1 MGGRKVRT
9 QSRES
14 TLFGT
19 AASEESPAPNSDR
32 RRAEQNRKNQRA
44 YRQRKDLLIESLQS
58 RVAELEKGM
67 GIQREQATGEGEE
80 EKSIA
85 GMDYDQLNDTP
96 LSDSQSIAIVS
107 DPSSI
112 EAQLEALKKENQL
125 LKSQITDL
133 VQKQFE
139 ALAETHRAMTSKPCS
154 CSCSCSSASCADLS
168 VVSGQTVLP
177 PLTPLVTKKGGVS
190 LPSIPSIVREGSLSS
205 NTTTT
210 ASNSSILSGSHFVR
224 NPFGVTNHHEQQFQN
239 QHQYNTDIESPH
251 SLDPALY
258 RCFKLDNGLKS
269 ILSLRGEA
277 NLIQQVCSLSL
288 QQPQTANG
296 SDHSSNMASSN
307 PESSLAGAYLMKF
320 LALKYVLFAKCQ
332 SSDDHYSLVEL
343 LDETRLEY
351 NSAMNASF
359 EAMMPMDEIKQFCL
373 NAVIHTESSELFV
386 AALKNVSSLSAVG
399 AGFLV
404 DELRALYQA
413 QEKAVSGSREKFLF
427 VVGMIKTKHAILN
440 LCTAEDRKR
449 SLVIIESCRSHSEY
463 VRTMDDKSAKQRL
476 KQAKE
481 QLDSKQ
487 YKAAVELC
495 AGVFDSD
502 GAVSAGLRYNAL
514 LMGGLATKTGGDS
527 KNARVYY
534 ERAARLMP
542 DMVQAYNALAAL
554 AESENDTDALVEAL
568 KSLTYVLKSA
578 TPIDAKKCVAAFQK
592 LALLLETEVEDYGAA
607 SEVLADLLTLTDS
620 NPDCK
625 QEVALE
631 SSTNGLDPIVLI
643 LSRIIKLIEM
653 EEAEFMEREVELRR
667 RRLGAADLAT
677 TKRNVEAEL
686 VSKSKVHLYY
696 ERLLSIQDDA
706 SEDTQ
711 LTKGKLAL
719 FLLKKLRHT
728 LPEEKGP
735 ILHRIRDLVSD
746 FLEKSSQI
754 ESGFSAD
761 SVILIEH
768 VINTQDCDID
778 SYPLDMI
785 RTAYVRF
792 QNTAIGLACAGY
804 LNWKEPTDEGDSI
817 EDATDKILTSIEID
831 ATSIFANHTLAKL
844 YFELQDYES
853 SAVVSK
859 RALELVRAWN
869 LESGENLKTTV
880 LSLEMIL
887 AEAYCAIG
895 PKYHQNAV
903 KLFSSVLD
911 SDPSSI
917 RAHRGISQ
925 SYFDVQNYSASLK
938 HLSLIVA
945 DLDPTNDMA
954 LSDIAWNHFHTHQ
967 YDEALAWIK
976 KAVGFCD
983 CALHNYRH
991 GKILWAFGGD
1001 SRSAAY
1007 SYFLK
1012 AAKQDPSTRGVF
1024 TAIGMFCLEVDENS
1038 PRAMKCFQ
1046 KALQV
1051 DAADEEA
1058 AVHLSQLYLEEQPD
1072 QDDEQKLKNVE
1083 TAKIVL
1089 TEFIAVVPRSAT
1101 AWRYLG
1107 FIALRQNEFTEAI
1120 TSFQTSLR
1128 LDTKSITSWEGLG
1141 EAYSEEGKYMA
1152 SLKAFARAYE
1162 LDPTSIYSLYQ
1173 SAHVNMK
1180 LGLYKEAIADFERVL
1195 DSVVQTDST
1204 VENDHDLDVIPC
1216 LESLAE
1222 CNLLSARDAYYSQ
1235 GSYGRCIQHLNS
1247 ALDACCQILEKS
1259 KKAGVVAVQGVY
1271 KTLGDVC
1278 VSVHTFRSRHVG
1290 TLLDV
1295 ALIERGLEIFGVKS
1309 AKGENQNS
1317 YMLALSLAVESF
1329 RTAIAACQA
1338 AVNMQPELKSLIPLH
1353 LHDMALA
1360 QYYRHELSLHQQ
1372 EGGGSEGAD
1381 RYLKQALMCMWKA
1394 LHADPTNEHLWNSL
1408 GIMALRGNSK
1418 IAQHAFIKALELN
1431 ERAVEPWTNL
1441 GYFYYFNHD
1450 MDLAK
1455 QCFGRAQLL
1464 DPESSLCWYGQGL
1477 INESRVLSDIST
1489 GPDLFDH
1496 ANNLA
1501 QGQNAEVGFS
1511 YALSEYQ
1518 RNASALF
1525 SSDVEESDALASP
1538 VFSMLKFCE
1547 IWDNDAK
1554 GWNLLGLL
1562 RERQGMYDEAASA
1575 FKKAVELDDSADYLV
1590 NYARCLCS
1598 AGAYNDAIDTYNL
1611 LFSQSEGDVLSRVGF
1626 GLALFFERRLEES
1639 LGAFQSAL
1647 DLLGELG
1654 DSQILLQNKVGLMLS
1669 QVLYA
1674 LGTDAHISLA
1684 RDQLLECI
1692 GRPNGFPQ
1700 ALISL
1705 LALGIVCQNDVLAS
1719 SAAAELMKEKPDA
1732 LVGLEFDKNIILS
1745 RFFLLQGNVKLSRGF
1760 LARSVHQSPWKSVH
1774 WQSLADNIARHSP
1787 EITNSLVAV
1796 AKSAFLLQNPHG
1808 KSDILT
1814 VSEKAAIH
1822 QSLGLA
1828 LLTRQPQQQKVVDE
1842 SREVKAATARFYLH
1856 SGIRSNPSN
1865 AQSWFALGIGARQEI
1880 SKNLAEEQFTAAHL
1894 HIKTV
1899 ETISQCCSVVSEPE
1913 SLVGTWSRLLSSDA
1927 QVVRGALLLR
1937 DEPTNADSIQI
1948 VNGAL
1953 ELSESARSNA
1963 DVVDKRVMAMGY
1975 AVGARAL
1982 LALGN
1987 HATAFS
1993 AYRNAVAI
2001 NPDPNQNLEELAEAY
2016 TSVNRFSQAVLCLMQ
2031 ALCFCSSESMRS
2043 VILSRLAQIHFMT
2056 GNNSEASEALD
2067 QLKQTS
2073 LDGTFNGNSRFLECI
2088 SLVRV
2093 GNAGAIAKCKK
2104 MVIALE
2110 DEGCKWV
2117 SWVKDQLDAR

>member
-44 YRQRKDLLIESLQS
+44 YRQRKDLLIESLQL

-80 EKSIA
+80 EKSVA

-107 DPSSI
+107 EPSSI

-154 CSCSCSSASCADLS
+154 CSCSCSSASCADVS

-251 SLDPALY
+251 SLGPALY

-296 SDHSSNMASSN
+296 SDHSSSMASSN
-307 PESSLAGAYLMKF
+307 PESSLAGVYLMKF

-578 TPIDAKKCVAAFQK
+578 APIDAKKCVAAFQK

-643 LSRIIKLIEM
+643 LTRIIKLIEM

-706 SEDTQ
+706 SEDPQ

-728 LPEEKGP
+728 LPEEKGS

-746 FLEKSSQI
+746 FLEKSSQV

-785 RTAYVRF
+785 RTACVRF

-859 RALELVRAWN
+859 RALELVREWN

-911 SDPSSI
+911 CDPSSI

-976 KAVGFCD
+976 KAAGFCD

-1051 DAADEEA
+1051 DATDEEA
-1058 AVHLSQLYLEEQPD
+1058 AVHLSQLYLVEQPD

-1162 LDPTSIYSLYQ
+1162 LDPASIYSLYQ

-1204 VENDHDLDVIPC
+1204 AENDHGLDVIPC

-1372 EGGGSEGAD
+1372 ECGGSEGAD

-1562 RERQGMYDEAASA
+1562 RERQGMYDEAANA
-1575 FKKAVELDDSADYLV
+1575 FKKAVDLDDSADYLV

-1647 DLLGELG
+1647 DLLGQLG

-1705 LALGIVCQNDVLAS
+1705 LALGIVCQNDTLAS

-1774 WQSLADNIARHSP
+1774 WLSLADNIARHSP
-1787 EITNSLVAV
+1787 EITNSLVTV

-1828 LLTRQPQQQKVVDE
+1828 LLTRQPQQQKVDE

-1880 SKNLAEEQFTAAHL
+1880 SKILAEEQFTAAHL

-1937 DEPTNADSIQI
+1937 DEPTNADGIQI

-1987 HATAFS
+1987 HATAVS
-1993 AYRNAVAI
+1993 AYRNAAAI
-2001 NPDPNQNLEELAEAY
+2001 NPDPNQHLEELAEAY
-2016 TSVNRFSQAVLCLMQ
+2016 ASVNRFSQAVLCLMQ

-2043 VILSRLAQIHFMT
+2043 VILSRLAQIHFIT
-2056 GNNSEASEALD
+2056 GNNSEASEALH

-2073 LDGTFNGNSRFLECI
+2073 LDGTFNGDSRFLECI

>member
-9 QSRES
+9 QSTES

-19 AASEESPAPNSDR
+19 AASDESPAPTSDR

-44 YRQRKDLLIESLQS
+44 YRQRKDLLIESLQL
-58 RVAELEKGM
+58 RVAELEKGL
-67 GIQREQATGEGEE
+67 GIATRDVEE
-80 EKSIA
+80 EKSVS
-85 GMDYDQLNDTP
+85 GMDYHQPNETP
-96 LSDSQSIAIVS
+96 FSDSQSIAIAA
-107 DPSSI
+107 DPSSNA
-112 EAQLEALKKENQL
+112 AQLEALKKENQM
-125 LKSQITDL
+125 LKSQIADL

-139 ALAETHRAMTSKPCS
+139 ALAETHRAMKSKPCS
-154 CSCSCSSASCADLS
+154 CSCSCSSTSCADVG

-177 PLTPLVTKKGGVS
+177 PLTLAATKGGVS

-205 NTTTT
+205 TTT
-210 ASNSSILSGSHFVR
+210 ASNSSTLSGSHFAR
-224 NPFGVTNHHEQQFQN
+224 NPFGVTNNHQQQFQN
-239 QHQYNTDIESPH
+239 QHHSNTDTESPN
-251 SLDPALY
+251 SLDPSLY
-258 RCFKLDNGLKS
+258 RCFNLDNGLKS

-288 QQPQTANG
+288 QQPQTA
-296 SDHSSNMASSN
+296 DSSMASSD
-307 PESSLAGAYLMKF
+307 PRSSFAGVYLMKF

-343 LDETRLEY
+343 LDDTRLEY
-351 NSAMNASF
+351 NSAMNATF
-359 EAMMPMDEIKQFCL
+359 EATMPMDEIKQLCM

-399 AGFLV
+399 AGYLV

-413 QEKAVSGSREKFLF
+413 QEKAASGSREKFLF

-463 VRTMDDKSAKQRL
+463 VRLYKHKHTMDDKSAKQRL

-481 QLDSKQ
+481 QLDGKQ

-495 AGVFDSD
+495 SSVFDSD
-502 GAVSAGLRYNAL
+502 AVSAGLRYNAL

-527 KNARVYY
+527 KNARMYY

-542 DMVQAYNALAAL
+542 DMVQAYNALVAL
-554 AESENDTDALVEAL
+554 AESENDSDALVEAL

-592 LALLLETEVEDYGAA
+592 LALLLETEVEDFGAA
-607 SEVLADLLTLTDS
+607 SAVLADLLALTDAYS
-620 NPDCK
+620 DCK
-625 QEVALE
+625 HELTLE
-631 SSTNGLDPIVLI
+631 SSANQLDPTVLV
-643 LSRIIKLIEM
+643 LNRIIKLIEM
-653 EEAEFMEREVELRR
+653 DESKFMEKEVELRR

-686 VSKSKVHLYY
+686 ISKSKVHLYY
-696 ERLLSIQDDA
+696 ERLISMQEGA
-706 SEDTQ
+706 AENPQ

-735 ILHRIRDLVSD
+735 ILHRIRDLVSEY
-746 FLEKSSQI
+746 LEKFLQS
-754 ESGFSAD
+754 ESGFFTD

-768 VINTQDCDID
+768 VINTQDCNID
-778 SYPLDMI
+778 DYPLDLI
-785 RTAYVRF
+785 RAACVRF
-792 QNTAIGLACAGY
+792 PSTAIGLACAGY

-817 EDATDKILTSIEID
+817 EDATDKILASIEID
-831 ATSIFANHTLAKL
+831 ASSIFANHTLAKL
-844 YFELQDYES
+844 YFEQQDYES

-859 RALELVRAWN
+859 KALDLIRTWN
-869 LESGENLKTTV
+869 SESGENLKTTT

-895 PKYHQNAV
+895 PKYHQNSV
-903 KLFSSVLD
+903 KLFSSILE

-925 SYFDVQNYSASLK
+925 SYFDVQNYSTSLK
-938 HLSLIVA
+938 HLNLIVT
-945 DLDPTNDMA
+945 DLDPTNDMT
-954 LSDIAWNHFHTHQ
+954 LSDIAWIHFHTHQ
-967 YDEALAWIK
+967 YDEALSWIK
-976 KAVGFCD
+976 KAVGSCD
-983 CALHNYRH
+983 CALHNYRY

-1001 SRSAAY
+1001 SRSTAY
-1007 SYFLK
+1007 SFFLK

-1051 DAADEEA
+1051 DATDEEA

-1072 QDDEQKLKNVE
+1072 QEDEQRQKNVE

-1089 TEFIAVVPRSAT
+1089 IEFIAVVPRSAV

-1195 DSVVQTDST
+1195 ESVVQADGM
-1204 VENDHDLDVIPC
+1204 VENDHGLDVIPC

-1235 GSYGRCIQHLNS
+1235 GSYGRCIQYLNS

-1278 VSVHTFRSRHVG
+1278 VSVHSFRSGYVG
-1290 TLLDV
+1290 ALLDV
-1295 ALIERGLEIFGVKS
+1295 TLIERGLEIFGVKT

-1317 YMLALSLAVESF
+1317 YLLALSLAVESF
-1329 RTAIAACQA
+1329 RAAIAACQA
-1338 AVNMQPELKSLIPLH
+1338 AVSVQPELKSLIPLH

-1372 EGGGSEGAD
+1372 EGGSSDGAD

-1418 IAQHAFIKALELN
+1418 IAQHSFIKALELN

-1455 QCFGRAQLL
+1455 QSFGRAQLL

-1501 QGQNAEVGFS
+1501 QGQNAEVSFS

-1518 RNASALF
+1518 RNASALH

-1547 IWDNDAK
+1547 IWGNDAK
-1554 GWNLLGLL
+1554 GFNLLGLL
-1562 RERQGMYDEAASA
+1562 RERQGLYDEAASA
-1575 FKKAVELDDSADYLV
+1575 FKKAVDLDNSDDYLA

-1598 AGAYNDAIDTYNL
+1598 AGAYNDAIDAYNL
-1611 LFSQSEGDVLSRVGF
+1611 LFSQNEGDVLSRVGF

-1647 DLLGELG
+1647 DLLGQNG
-1654 DSQILLQNKVGLMLS
+1654 DSQILLQNKVGLLLS

-1692 GRPNGFPQ
+1692 GRPGGFPQ

-1705 LALGIVCQNDVLAS
+1705 LALGIVCQNDGLAS
-1719 SAAAELMKEKPDA
+1719 SAAAELIKEKPDA
-1732 LVGLEFDKNIILS
+1732 LVGLETDKNVILS

-1774 WQSLADNIARHSP
+1774 WLLLADNMARHSP
-1787 EITNSLVAV
+1787 EITNSLVPV
-1796 AKSAFLLQNPHG
+1796 AKSAFLLQHSHG
-1808 KSDILT
+1808 KSDTLT
-1814 VSEKAAIH
+1814 GCEKAAIH
-1822 QSLGLA
+1822 KSLGLA
-1828 LLTRQPQQQKVVDE
+1828 LLTRQPKQKVADE
-1842 SREVKAATARFYLH
+1842 SQEVKAATARFYLH

-1865 AQSWFALGIGARQEI
+1865 AQSWFALGVAARQEV
-1880 SKNLAEEQFTAAHL
+1880 SRKQAEGQLDAGQLLA
-1894 HIKTV
+1894 KTV
-1899 ETISQCCSVVSEPE
+1899 EAISESCSVVSEPE
-1913 SLVGTWSRLLSSDA
+1913 SLVGAWSHLLSSDA
-1927 QVVRGALLLR
+1927 QVIRGALVLR
-1937 DEPTNADSIQI
+1937 DEPTNADGIQI

-1987 HATAFS
+1987 HTTAFS
-1993 AYRNAVAI
+1993 AYRNAAAI
-2001 NPDPNQNLEELAEAY
+2001 NPDPIQNLEELAEAY
-2016 TSVNRFSQAVLCLMQ
+2016 TSANRFSQAVLCLMQ
-2031 ALCFCSSESMRS
+2031 ALCFCSTESMRI

-2056 GNNSEASEALD
+2056 GNNAEASEALD

-2073 LDGTFNGNSRFLECI
+2073 LDGTFNGDSRFLECV

-2104 MVIALE
+2104 MVVALE
-2110 DEGCKWV
+2110 EDGCRWV
-2117 SWVKDQLDAR
+2117 GWVKDQLDAR